1 MVAYAIEEVAQ
12 AAAARAI
19 FGETDVAGRL
29 PVTVPGLF
37 KLGDGMKLTARK

>member
-19 FGETDVAGRL
+19 FGETPIAGRL

-37 KLGDGMKLTARK
+37 ELGAGLKLDARK